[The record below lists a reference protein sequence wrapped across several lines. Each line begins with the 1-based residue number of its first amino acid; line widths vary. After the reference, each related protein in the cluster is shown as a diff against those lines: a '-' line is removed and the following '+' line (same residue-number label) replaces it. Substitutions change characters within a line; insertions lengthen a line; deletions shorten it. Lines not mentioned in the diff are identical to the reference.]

1 MFQGVRDVLKVR
13 NGVLDGFKYLLSL
26 FSDNVG
32 DSDDNEH
39 DPHHYNEH
47 DPHHPNRDVDVLKV
61 GDLFNC
67 LPDIHDDE

>member
-26 FSDNVG
+26 FLIMLVIVMIMS
-32 DSDDNEH
+32 
-39 DPHHYNEH
+39 NEH
-47 DPHHPNRDVDVLKV
+47 DPHHPNRDVDVLKA

-67 LPDIHDDE
+67 LPDNHHDHE